1 MDSNKICI
9 LYVDEETD
17 QLADFQADAELSD
30 LFDQVLTIEPRQ
42 NLAEM
47 VDEILTLKVD
57 AVISDFAL
65 NEAAIVDYNG
75 DQLLNAIQS
84 VRHNFPCFLRTSF
97 EDDAVSHSS
106 DVNRVYVKADSLNLH
121 SQANLFQRVA
131 AQVKSYNRMY
141 HKMQQEHFSLRDKLS
156 KQGLSSIETERL
168 IELDDILES
177 YLSAE
182 QKTPSEVKRIAL
194 DKFDKLMES
203 TDNLISEIESKLDG
217 NTLDV

>member
-9 LYVDEETD
+9 LYVDEEKD

-30 LFDQVLTIEPRQ
+30 LFDHVHILEPRQ
-42 NLAEM
+42 DLDEM
-47 VDEILTLKVD
+47 VNEILTLKVD

-65 NEAAIVDYNG
+65 SEAAIVDYNG
-75 DQLLNAIQS
+75 DQLLNAIQA

-97 EDDAVSHSS
+97 EDDAVSNSS

-131 AQVKSYNRMY
+131 AQVKAYNRIY
-141 HKMQQEHFSLRDKLS
+141 HEMQQEHSTLREKLS
-156 KQGLSSIETERL
+156 QQGLSSIETERL

-177 YLSAE
+177 HLSAD
-182 QKTPSEVKRIAL
+182 QKTPSVVKRIAL

-217 NTLDV
+217 NSSDV